1 MEQYHG
7 TNTTSANLIATGN
20 IDVNLGGGELGKG
33 FYTGDLK
40 HQAFNWAWHQYQQD
54 KSVVV
59 INFNDDDFLG
69 LNPLCL
75 ELFMTHRH
83 RRHIRDTGTTRTFEF
98 DENAVWAPVV
108 GREYHNFNQI
118 KFESIDAQ
126 DFLNDVN
133 VTKLVL

>member
-7 TNTTSANLIATGN
+7 TNTISANLIANGN
-20 IDVNLGGGELGKG
+20 IDVNRGGGELGKG

-40 HQAFNWAWHQYQQD
+40 HQAFIWAWHQYQQD

-59 INFNDDDFLG
+59 INFNDEDFLG

-75 ELFMTHRH
+75 DVFTTHRY
-83 RRHIRDTGTTRTFEF
+83 RRNIRNTRTTRTYMFE
-98 DENAVWAPVV
+98 ENAVWSPVV
-108 GREYHNFNQI
+108 GREYYIFNQI
-118 KFESIDAQ
+118 KFESIDSQ

-133 VTKLVL
+133 VIKLII

>member
-7 TNTTSANLIATGN
+7 TNRASANLICKGN
-20 IDVNLGGGELGKG
+20 VNVNAGGGELGKG
-33 FYTGDLK
+33 FYTGSLK
-40 HQAFNWAWHQYQQD
+40 HQAFNWAWHKYQQD

-75 ELFMTHRH
+75 ELFATHRH
-83 RRHIRDTGTTRTFEF
+83 RRQIRDIGATRTFQF
-98 DENAVWAPVV
+98 YENALWAPLV

-126 DFLNDVN
+126 YFLNDTN
-133 VTKLVL
+133 VAKVVL